1 MKSKSTVRSSM
12 KPGDLVSLRF
22 TLIQP
27 EGRIGVIIKEIINY
41 DHSLFQVL
49 WSNGEVLVEE
59 SVDLEIVD
67 ETR

>member
-1 MKSKSTVRSSM
+1 M
-12 KPGDLVSLRF
+12 KPGDLVNLRF
-22 TLIQP
+22 TVIPVNEP
-27 EGRIGVIIKEIINY
+27 EDRVGMIIKEIINY